1 MPTWAYDAFAVR
13 KDYEGLL
20 ERLECL
26 SEHSKAHALR
36 ALCTELCA
44 SSSNGAWEW
53 RPQHNGVQNGVAALS
68 TLYWLANSSKM
79 AKAPPPTLPPS
90 SLSGRRRQGYARSAE
105 EANEAA
111 AAADVRAAAVVESWG
126 YSDGE
131 EDEEAGDEPPLSP
144 EVQATGQGA
153 YDDYDDKDEATPPS
167 DKAPHAP
174 WAVRPRAR
182 LGKPP
187 RRLHLDL
194 IGGATMRSG
203 VFGCFPPSATLTGE
217 HDTPSAHQRAERIAQ
232 LRVLREYLRALAAG
246 VGGAV
251 WSVSSSPGAVCDG
264 SEGRE
269 LLRTQPS
276 SSMSMLGDLG
286 RIATHANNLREFA
299 HAISQRPA
307 APSVLLALSDA
318 LLEELQPLTSY
329 MWAHDGH
336 AKRSQHDA
344 AVERPPRSTMA
355 PSPLSS
361 S

>member
-1 MPTWAYDAFAVR
+1 MSSSSSIGGYARRPTNQFNSLAETMTAEDAAAETLERQRASDKALAALRSEGLARSLVVHCTGLRTNSTNFDTALSYVHQNLKHHKFADMGHDAFAVR

-53 RPQHNGVQNGVAALS
+53 RSQHNGVQNGVAALS

-111 AAADVRAAAVVESWG
+111 ATAEVRAAAVVESWG

-194 IGGATMRSG
+194 IGGAYNALRRVRLLPAFRNPHRRARPG
-203 VFGCFPPSATLTGE
+203 VGPPARRTN
-217 HDTPSAHQRAERIAQ
+217 RAAARALEQ
-232 LRVLREYLRALAAG
+232 YSRALAAG

-251 WSVSSSPGAVCDG
+251 
-264 SEGRE
+264 
-269 LLRTQPS
+269 
-276 SSMSMLGDLG
+276 
-286 RIATHANNLREFA
+286 
-299 HAISQRPA
+299 
-307 APSVLLALSDA
+307 
-318 LLEELQPLTSY
+318 
-329 MWAHDGH
+329 
-336 AKRSQHDA
+336 
-344 AVERPPRSTMA
+344 
-355 PSPLSS
+355 
-361 S
+361 